1 MGGRDTVPLD
11 DCRGGETGEIGFAQY
26 KDSDTLWVWPKN
38 THLDKIKIL
47 HRVSIPKAST
57 NSLQNMMLQHASI
70 DTFIK
75 PYLPRRSGDIRAIL
89 SGYEPQKDLMRAASR
104 MTRWIDPGRPH
115 ALTVE
120 QSQSVDKVRR
130 VRQLLALL
138 PGKVSGVW

>member
-1 MGGRDTVPLD
+1 VVETQLLLMTVEAGRQGRVASHRTK
-11 DCRGGETGEIGFAQY
+11 IQ
-26 KDSDTLWVWPKN
+26 TLFWVWPKN